1 MLHGIPCLERPR
13 KVQGLL
19 NAMSS
24 EQIISQL
31 RGAAPRPLGKLP
43 ENAQMQFQ
51 EKAVGQGIPSCQS
64 PDLSALVVRVAPSL
78 PGWHGVNPEDLLGGP
93 SPCLLD
99 LLLASSP
106 DVDQAIAAFF
116 HAGSAAV
123 HSLLVWALRSPHS
136 SARFEALREP
146 IARLDV
152 AHLPASCTAPVE
164 CRERA
169 IGKESADGC
178 IDSSRHKRPRD
189 GSICVIDELIQQ
201 TCAGRWSGLESS
213 RLAAFVSSLRETSM
227 HMLHMRR
234 DLHGVPRRLLAAAG
248 RVRAVA
254 GRGAANAG
262 EKLAEGIAAAGMCA
276 HEHFVESILEHLAE
290 EHKPAT
296 QHHRAQHC
304 LSVVAD
310 LSLPEVQNTLELL
323 EAQQGAHTE
332 IDSEDCNYFCSAGYC
347 RASVRLFS
355 RAGRLMLGGDANRAQ
370 CGLHG
375 VPRRQITA
383 ALQCLLETCC
393 LARHISLRRCGGDG
407 EGSATGAQLTVTD
420 SEAFVDACAAL
431 ALLTCRTCAD
441 SAMRTIARTLAV
453 DTGLFCDV
461 DQGVPGREIDSAK
474 MDRVDL
480 ACEADGAAQRTKMTL
495 DFAAELS
502 QRKAISAL
510 IIAQFSVDREMV
522 GDRCRRVMLRALLR
536 LLCSGSWQPTTG
548 LSDHVN
554 GSDDDSEH
562 EFVEA
567 MHVLWDLFR
576 PPPVRTE
583 AKEPC
588 TVEQDTVWGLL
599 IEGLFVCIPRIFA
612 FFPCCF
618 ARASFECSFKPEG
631 LVPFALDYIMSFVSQ
646 EQSSCGKTAHGLGA
660 ALSAVN
666 CFIAAH
672 MLRGSLTAGHAGRR
686 LFLRACRVYGQLA
699 LCVCTDRVR
708 TNEDGCGDTVAN
720 IVKHCVEAPYA
731 AEGWRHI
738 EVCRGIGGMGM
749 VLTAVLKGSDGG
761 PKPVDDPPLSWLVPA
776 LGHTV
781 VAAECIKAIA
791 SGAHGALPRD
801 LLLEAQADMERE
813 HGARMLRFLAA
824 LCRSSVLAGEP
835 SEAAM
840 LFGIFRRSV
849 LCLLQLCA

>member
-1 MLHGIPCLERPR
+1 MLNGLPCIDRPR
-13 KVQGLL
+13 KVQRLL

-24 EQIISQL
+24 ERIISQL
-31 RGAAPRPLGKLP
+31 RGAAPRPLGNRP
-43 ENAQMQFQ
+43 ENAQMHFRDG
-51 EKAVGQGIPSCQS
+51 ALGQGIPSCQS

-78 PGWHGVNPEDLLGGP
+78 PGWHDVNPEDLLGGP

-136 SARFEALREP
+136 SVRFEALREP
-146 IARLDV
+146 IALLDV
-152 AHLPASCTAPVE
+152 THLPASCTAPVE
-164 CRERA
+164 
-169 IGKESADGC
+169 GADGC
-178 IDSSRHKRPRD
+178 IDSSRHKRSRD

-201 TCAGRWSGLESS
+201 TCDGRWSGLESS
-213 RLAAFVSSLRETSM
+213 RLAAFVSALRETSM
-227 HMLHMRR
+227 HMLQMRR
-234 DLHGVPRRLLAAAG
+234 DLHDVPRLLLAAAG

-262 EKLAEGIAAAGMCA
+262 EDLAEGIAAAGMCA

-296 QHHRAQHC
+296 QRHRAQHC

-355 RAGRLMLGGDANRAQ
+355 RAGRLMLGGDADRAQ

-536 LLCSGSWQPTTG
+536 LLCSGAWQPTTG

-588 TVEQDTVWGLL
+588 AVEQDTVWGLL

-738 EVCRGIGGMGM
+738 EICRGIGGMGM

-761 PKPVDDPPLSWLVPA
+761 PKPVDDPLLSWLVPA
-776 LGHTV
+776 LGHTI

-840 LFGIFRRSV
+840 LFGIFRR
-849 LCLLQLCA
+849 